1 MLLILLRILI
11 KMLKM
16 ILMLNVIDYWWLIRS
31 KLWKWSPWS
40 KEKND
45 HREKSTFVEQGERVY
60 LCQSHLR
67 KHLKGKRKLKG
78 FKGSITTGLYLFA
91 KTQRDKKDSSPLVC
105 IYSFAKNTWD
115 AIPPLPRSFCHGLEQ
130 IDRNWTR
137 FPRISENFLDCLP
150 QSLPHLAPV
159 RSRAKTCVAGKT
171 ARKDGAH
178 WPLISCCTLCVR
190 WT

>member
-60 LCQSHLR
+60 LSQSHLR
-67 KHLKGKRKLKG
+67 KHLKTKRKLKG
-78 FKGSITTGLYLFA
+78 LKNIFHYSF
-91 KTQRDKKDSSPLVC
+91 VC
-105 IYSFAKNTWD
+105 IYSQKLKGFKKEFITTRLYLF
-115 AIPPLPRSFCHGLEQ
+115 ICQECLPRSFCQGLEQ
-130 IDRNWTR
+130 IDRNLTG

-150 QSLPHLAPV
+150 QSLPHLAAV
-159 RSRAKTCVAGKT
+159 RSRAKTCAAGKT
-171 ARKDGAH
+171 ARKGGAH